1 MYAVYNGSMKKKL
14 LILGVLFAAIPII
27 ALAWDIGDPLVPCGT
42 SKNSTSC
49 NLCHLFVLGQ
59 NIVDFLTKVIAPSIA
74 VLAFALAGFKIL
86 ISGGSP
92 GQRQEGMKIIRNTVI
107 GLLIV
112 FGAWIIINELL
123 LFFAGGTTGT
133 GEIAGLKMPWDTI
146 TCIAPLVTKE
156 AVTPSV
162 AYDKEGSER
171 IALNAAGIAV
181 KTNYC
186 TTFDSPACCT
196 TVATLNPSA
205 ITALINLKNN
215 CGAGCNVTVSGG
227 TERVCHTTH
236 GPNTSIVD
244 LRLDTVLNN
253 YIQNTLAGGTW
264 TPHTLGRLYAGIYLL
279 EYKNNVPDHWHITF

>member
-1 MYAVYNGSMKKKL
+1 MKKKL
-14 LILGVLFAAIPII
+14 LILGVLFAVIPVI
-27 ALAWDIGDPLVPCGT
+27 ALAWNIGDRLVPCGT
-42 SKNSTSC
+42 STSPDAKC

-59 NIVDFLTKVIAPSIA
+59 NIVDFLTKVIAPSLA
-74 VLAFALAGFKIL
+74 VLAFAWAGFKIL

-92 GQRQEGMKIIRNTVI
+92 GKRQEGIKIIRDTVI

-123 LFFAGGTTGT
+123 LFFANSLYKTGG
-133 GEIAGLKMPWDTI
+133 AMPWDTI
-146 TCIAPLVTKE
+146 TCIAPVTIAPLV
-156 AVTPSV
+156 PSV

-186 TTFDSPACCT
+186 TTFDGPACCT

-244 LRLDTVLNN
+244 LRLDAVLDN

-264 TPHTLGRLYAGIYLL
+264 APHTLGRLYAGIYLL
-279 EYKNNVPDHWHITF
+279 EYKNNVPDHWHIAF